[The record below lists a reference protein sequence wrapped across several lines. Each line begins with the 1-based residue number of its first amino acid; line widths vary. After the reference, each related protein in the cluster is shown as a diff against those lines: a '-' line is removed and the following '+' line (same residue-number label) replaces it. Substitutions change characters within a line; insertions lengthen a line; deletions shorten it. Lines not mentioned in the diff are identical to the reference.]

1 MSSTKVQ
8 EVSRKRLGSPLYE
21 PTKPPATKRS
31 RKVLVSKEEIDEADP
46 LPSSKKHK
54 LENSLELKE
63 ISTVE
68 TISQISFNQRHQS
81 ILSIT
86 HFKQPLQIQSDYPIP
101 EISPYE
107 ILVQNRAIGLNPID
121 WKGKKYGFGI
131 YHFPWIN
138 GRESSGEVV
147 KLGNKVNSKTSHHLA
162 IGDKVIVSST
172 SYRDNRTSTFQQ
184 YTAIDSRLV
193 WKLPPQYTYEDGA
206 TIGVGLV
213 TAGILFYNSF
223 GFELSP
229 MPKVHSGTLLIWG
242 GSTIVGIY
250 AAQLAKLHGLTVIA
264 IAGNK
269 HAHYLTLLG
278 VDYIIDRF
286 ASDDEILAQVEKLS
300 PNGIDYGIDCV
311 SKETAIKVLNML
323 DSNSYKLK
331 SSLKKGANED
341 GQTVDSSPQFAGVVG
356 VPKEERIPKLVH
368 LKPVIIKRFHEDVE
382 FGANFIAI
390 TSLFL
395 RNSQIKPARYKQY
408 NGGLEIIEDALNDL
422 EKIGANGEKYVV
434 SLKN

>member
-223 GFELSP
+223 
-229 MPKVHSGTLLIWG
+229 
-242 GSTIVGIY
+242 
-250 AAQLAKLHGLTVIA
+250 
-264 IAGNK
+264 
-269 HAHYLTLLG
+269 
-278 VDYIIDRF
+278 
-286 ASDDEILAQVEKLS
+286 
-300 PNGIDYGIDCV
+300 
-311 SKETAIKVLNML
+311 
-323 DSNSYKLK
+323 DSNYPLCLK
-331 SSLKKGANED
+331 CI
-341 GQTVDSSPQFAGVVG
+341 VV
-356 VPKEERIPKLVH
+356 RC
-368 LKPVIIKRFHEDVE
+368 
-382 FGANFIAI
+382 
-390 TSLFL
+390 
-395 RNSQIKPARYKQY
+395 
-408 NGGLEIIEDALNDL
+408 
-422 EKIGANGEKYVV
+422 
-434 SLKN
+434 